1 MGLIFVKG
9 LGGILYK
16 YTLTSICS
24 WSIEKCLITYDTST
38 SSINLQNNNWSNY
51 RIPLKF
57 FIPCESY

>member
-1 MGLIFVKG
+1 M
-9 LGGILYK
+9 
-16 YTLTSICS
+16 
-24 WSIEKCLITYDTST
+24 ITYDTST